1 MLAGVTG
8 LRGRFATFLNLKLHV
23 IISVLLSSG
32 ALILSFELT
41 TNGQPANKK
50 NINRSELHGGI
61 EIGSKSIRAIA
72 IKISEPEGRVQIIYD
87 EVRNNRVDEYI
98 NGNLTSEAIGK
109 IALTAET
116 LYSRMIREYQVP
128 QAQISII
135 VCSDLRAGNI
145 DELTNTITTRTG
157 KNVTSLDMQSEASLS
172 IAGTIPRRY
181 QDKTTSYDNR
191 GMSVLIDIGDGNT
204 KGGYQQIRMLPKGK
218 PDYVFF
224 TFGIPVGTNTFSDE
238 VVQAAG
244 GAADLRKFALHAQL
258 LSYKSVREP
267 LQQELEKRPGLVN
280 RKKVYLS
287 GNIVWAMATLLYP
300 QERQPLVPI
309 TAEDINDFYNRA
321 VNDPQTLLNPT
332 LSQIRVKRTRL
343 EAEKELEAVRSIFT
357 PESLVAGAEILRTVS
372 RVVGL
377 NGKDREILFARFG
390 NLSLLLSYLR
400 LQADTGPQP

>member
-1 MLAGVTG
+1 MLAVVTG
-8 LRGRFATFLNLKLHV
+8 LRGKFADFLNLKLH
-23 IISVLLSSG
+23 IIIFVLLSSG
-32 ALILSFELT
+32 TLILSLQLT
-41 TNGQPANKK
+41 TNGQPAKK
-50 NINRSELHGGI
+50 QKISQNELHGGI
-61 EIGSKSIRAIA
+61 EIGFKSIRGIA
-72 IKISEPEGRVQIIYD
+72 IQISEPEGRVQIVYN
-87 EVRNNRVDEYI
+87 EVRNNRLDEYI
-98 NGNLTSEAIGK
+98 NGNLTPEAIGK
-109 IALTAET
+109 IALTVET
-116 LYSRMIREYQVP
+116 LYGRMQQEHQVQ

-145 DELTNTITTRTG
+145 GELTNTIASRTG
-157 KNVTSLDMQSEASLS
+157 KNVTLLDMQSEASLS

-181 QDKTTSYDNR
+181 QDKAASFDNR
-191 GMSVLIDIGDGNT
+191 GMSVLIDIGNGNT

-218 PDYVFF
+218 PDYMFF

-238 VVQAAG
+238 VIQAAG

-267 LQQELEKRPGLVN
+267 LQQELERRPGLVN

-287 GNIVWAMATLLYP
+287 GDIVWAMVTLLYP
-300 QERQPLVPI
+300 QDRQPLVPI
-309 TAEDINDFYNRA
+309 KAEDINDFYNRA
-321 VNDPQTLLNPT
+321 VNDPQNLLSPS

-343 EAEKELEAVRSIFT
+343 EAEKELEAVRSTFT
-357 PESLVAGAEILRTVS
+357 PENLVAGAEILRTVS
-372 RVVGL
+372 RVLAL

>member
-1 MLAGVTG
+1 M
-8 LRGRFATFLNLKLHV
+8 
-23 IISVLLSSG
+23 
-32 ALILSFELT
+32 
-41 TNGQPANKK
+41 Q
-50 NINRSELHGGI
+50 
-61 EIGSKSIRAIA
+61 
-72 IKISEPEGRVQIIYD
+72 QD
-87 EVRNNRVDEYI
+87 
-98 NGNLTSEAIGK
+98 
-109 IALTAET
+109 
-116 LYSRMIREYQVP
+116 YQVL

-145 DELTNTITTRTG
+145 GELTNTITSRTG
-157 KNVTSLDMQSEASLS
+157 KNVTLLDMQSEASLS

-181 QDKTTSYDNR
+181 QDKATWFDNR
-191 GMSVLIDIGDGNT
+191 GVSVLIDIGDGNT

-267 LQQELEKRPGLVN
+267 LQQELERRPGLVN

-287 GNIVWAMATLLYP
+287 GGIVGAMVALLYP
-300 QERQPLVPI
+300 QDRQPLVTI
-309 TAEDINDFYNRA
+309 TAEDINEFYNRA
-321 VNDPQTLLNPT
+321 VNDPENLLRPN

-343 EAEKELEAVRSIFT
+343 EAEKELEEVRNTFT
-357 PESLVAGAEILRTVS
+357 PENLVAGAEILRTVS
-372 RVVGL
+372 RVFAL

-390 NLSLLLSYLR
+390 DLSLLLSYLR